1 MRGVR
6 EASAYRRW
14 SRLTRTRD
22 LPRFGLSIGD
32 KDLLLLVWFID
43 RESLKP
49 RLITRRDLGIRVTV
63 FRGGV
68 SICLSLSSSAI
79 ACPSHGSGGAVYIG
93 HRDPQSGYN
102 TLQLVFPYI
111 ESVLDYNSTFLLG
124 PSCYHLWSAYLLDIS
139 WAVSP

>member
-14 SRLTRTRD
+14 SRSTRTRD

-49 RLITRRDLGIRVTV
+49 RLLTRRDLEIRVTSVSMV
-63 FRGGV
+63 FLVVLPIARL
-68 SICLSLSSSAI
+68 LSLSRLR
-79 ACPSHGSGGAVYIG
+79 GAVYIG

-102 TLQLVFPYI
+102 TARLIFPYT
-111 ESVLDYNSTFLLG
+111 ELLPKYNSTFL
-124 PSCYHLWSAYLLDIS
+124 S
-139 WAVSP
+139 